1 MSAAA
6 ATSTTAAGGG
16 NKTSASFL
24 RQLLFEAFEE
34 EKNALAVEQL
44 EIYSSPESFCDD
56 NLICDSITLRKYDS
70 LRLIDDL
77 ATKSEKEEEE
87 EEEDIDILQK
97 KQKQTMSTKSTA
109 RDGKCFLPILAGCP
123 GRHPLSTPLPA
134 SRRIG
139 VRRGR
144 QDGAES
150 STVETS
156 GAPVVTTKTHDDD
169 D

>member
-6 ATSTTAAGGG
+6 ATSTTAAGGD
-16 NKTSASFL
+16 NQTSAIFL

-56 NLICDSITLRKYDS
+56 NLICDSITLKKYDS

-77 ATKSEKEEEE
+77 VTKSEKEEEE

-97 KQKQTMSTKSTA
+97 KQPMSTKSTA